1 MSKPNDSIH
10 ENAHSDSSRSSSH
23 HHSSHRSSHHHSS
36 GRDHSSSSHNSSH
49 HRSSGHSGSHSSS
62 SRKISRE
69 DQKKIDN
76 LVSKYQVVEN
86 VVSAEEK
93 AKQGRRR
100 RRSRLRTRT
109 KVLLILICV
118 PLALIIA
125 FSGAFAVLNIVGRS
139 NLPEV
144 EKGIGD
150 NKYSVS
156 YDEGKTVVYN
166 GKKYALNDNIVTVA
180 GIGVDREGFGLIN
193 DTIGT
198 AGQADTIIIAALD
211 LDSGR
216 VSAIMI
222 PRDTM
227 VDVDL
232 YSVSGTYVGVDRM
245 QICLSYA
252 YGDGKTTSCENVIT
266 SVERILYGIPINLY
280 GVLELQGIPALNDA
294 VGGVTVEPPE
304 TFGKFV
310 KGQRITLY
318 GDDAVIYVRQRNT
331 AILNSDALRRERQI
345 QYLRTFIQK
354 AASSALKNFG
364 IITDLYN
371 IASEYSFTNVSLS
384 KLTYLATTLLS
395 KGITFDNIVSLKGEM
410 VDADPYPE
418 YIVDEEA
425 VFETVLN
432 VFYTPVE

>member
-1 MSKPNDSIH
+1 MSRQNDILKDKH
-10 ENAHSDSSRSSSH
+10 HSSHHHSSHSSSH
-23 HHSSHRSSHHHSS
+23 HHSSHHHSSHHHS
-36 GRDHSSSSHNSSH
+36 HSSS
-49 HRSSGHSGSHSSS
+49 R
-62 SRKISRE
+62 RISPA

-86 VVSAEEK
+86 TSRVTEK
-93 AKQGRRR
+93 APKRRHR
-100 RRSRLRTRT
+100 HSRLRPGT
-109 KVLLILICV
+109 KAVIILVSI

-125 FSGAFAVLNIVGRS
+125 FSAAFAVLNIVGRS
-139 NLPEV
+139 NLPEI
-144 EKGIGD
+144 EKGIED

-156 YDEGKTVVYN
+156 YDEGKTIVYN
-166 GKKYALNDNIVTVA
+166 GKKYALNDNIVTIA
-180 GIGVDREGFGLIN
+180 GIGVDREGFGLVN
-193 DTIGT
+193 DTVGT
-198 AGQADTIIIAALD
+198 AGQADTIIIVALD
-211 LDSGR
+211 LDSGK
-216 VSAIMI
+216 VSAVMI

-252 YGDGKTTSCENVIT
+252 YGDGKVTSCENVIT
-266 SVERILYGIPINLY
+266 SVERILYGIPVNLY

-294 VGGVTVEPPE
+294 VGGITVESLE
-304 TFGKFV
+304 TFDKFT

-318 GDDAVIYVRQRNT
+318 GDDAVIYVRERN
-331 AILNSDALRRERQI
+331 AAMLNSDALRRERQI
-345 QYLRTFIQK
+345 QYLRSFIQK
-354 AASSALKNFG
+354 TASSALKNFG

-371 IASEYSFTNVSLS
+371 VASEYSFTNISLS

-395 KGITFDNIVSLKGEM
+395 KGITFDEIVSLRGEL

-425 VFETVLN
+425 VFETVLSI
-432 VFYTPVE
+432 FYNPVSE